1 MTTAQSARLTGQAA
15 YDSTGQKIGEIQR
28 VFYDQTTNEP
38 AWLTVRGGGPGS
50 RESFVPVAGSQLT
63 SSGLALAVRKDIIEG
78 SPAIAAGEEL
88 GANDASALDRYY
100 RAMLSG
106 PAPAPAQPAEPM
118 GAGRPERRPEGRTTA
133 ERAEP
138 VELTSYEE
146 QLRVGTEAVESGAV
160 RLRKSVVTE
169 QVETSVPLRHEEVTI
184 ERVPATEARP
194 APGHRFEEQAVEVT
208 LHEERPTIVKETVPV
223 ETVRLAPKVQT
234 DERRVAD
241 SVRRERIEV
250 DDQRRATGTGSGEM
264 RRPDMPG
271 TTSGGM
277 RRPDMR

>member
-1 MTTAQSARLTGQAA
+1 MTTAQTARLTGQAA

-28 VFYDQTTNEP
+28 VFYDQATNEP

-50 RESFVPVAGSQLT
+50 REQFVPVAGSQLT

-118 GAGRPERRPEGRTTA
+118 GAGREQRRPEPGRTTA

-138 VELTSYEE
+138 AELTSYEE
-146 QLRVGTEAVESGAV
+146 QLRVGTEAVESGTV

-208 LHEERPTIVKETVPV
+208 LHEERPTVVKETVPV
-223 ETVRLAPKVQT
+223 ETVRMTPKVQT

-250 DDQRRATGTGSGEM
+250 DDQRKSAGTA
-264 RRPDMPG
+264 
-271 TTSGGM
+271 GGM